1 MKYDNAIEMQKNF
14 LAIKNTTLTAGA
26 TVTATGEIVDRFGT
40 YTDPDGDFDL
50 KYDLNDINAVLGL
63 DGAVADTETLNIK
76 VYLQTS
82 DSSTFA
88 SDVNYVNAEGD
99 LSAAIPTTG
108 YGSYDFTG
116 ATAVAVT
123 FDDIVDLKAYIAGCK
138 RYLRLAVVATFSATG
153 TDNVILMGSASL
165 GNSQNNVID
174 TVDITGVVAE

>member
-14 LAIKNTTLTAGA
+14 LAIKSTTLTAGG
-26 TVTATGEIVDRFGT
+26 TVTATGEIIDRFGT
-40 YTDPDGDFDL
+40 YTDPDGDFTL

-63 DGAVADTETLNIK
+63 DGAVADTETLNVK

-88 SDVNYVNAEGD
+88 SDVNYVDSYGN
-99 LSAAIPTTG
+99 LSTTAPTTG

-116 ATAVAVT
+116 ETAEAVT
-123 FDDIVDLKAYIAGCK
+123 FDDIVDLKGYLACCK
-138 RYLRLAVVATFSATG
+138 RYLRLAIVATFSATA
-153 TDNVILMGSASL
+153 TDNVILIGSASL

-174 TVDITGVVAE
+174 TVDITGTVSK